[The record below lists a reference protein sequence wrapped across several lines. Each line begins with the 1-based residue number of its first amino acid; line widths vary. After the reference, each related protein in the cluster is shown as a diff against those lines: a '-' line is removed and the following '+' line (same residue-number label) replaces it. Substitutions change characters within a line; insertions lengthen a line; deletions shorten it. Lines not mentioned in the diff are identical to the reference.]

1 MYNDFFGLKE
11 TPFTIAPD
19 PRYLFM
25 SERHRDA
32 LAHLLYGIGAGGG
45 FVLLTGEVGTG
56 KTTVCRCLLEQLPA
70 NVRLAYIL
78 NPKLNAIELMATMCD
93 ELGIEYDPKES
104 SLKTFTDLLSGRL
117 LDNHEQ
123 GLNTVLMI
131 DEAQNLSVEVL
142 EQIRL
147 LTNLETN
154 QKKLLQII
162 LIGQPE
168 LQELLAKKELRQL
181 AQRITARYHLRPL
194 SLNETKSY
202 LEHRLRIAG
211 VMRPVFKGK
220 AIKLIHKASGGIPRL
235 INVISDRAMLGA
247 FAENLHH
254 VDVRTVNKAVA
265 EVLGEKAD
273 MAESGS
279 VINHWKWA
287 VPTLLIGLTLGVTA
301 WSFGLFND
309 SVGIQNEQTVKQN
322 VQLSDNTETIL
333 INQQTPEFESS
344 DNSALNTNEA
354 DSGNILEKI
363 PKSPSELAEEFWG
376 EQSWDR
382 SGAIASQNL
391 LALWGVSYLPFQS
404 ADACNFAA
412 NYSLGCDQGMADWKL
427 LSQLNRPANL
437 KFTTAQGGDF
447 WGTLIEIQNQSVVM
461 QFGENQVTI
470 ERKKLNPMWTGE
482 YRLFWKKPAGFRD
495 PVGVGSRGAEV
506 IWLTNFIEMSEGISI
521 EPDNVFSEQVADW
534 LALFQM
540 EHGLIS
546 DGILGKHS
554 IMMINNS
561 AEPSI
566 PKLFVESSQVEN

>member
-93 ELGIEYDPKES
+93 ELGIEYDPRES
-104 SLKTFTDLLSGRL
+104 SLKTFTDLLSRRL

-211 VMRPVFKGK
+211 VMRPVFKSK

-235 INVISDRAMLGA
+235 INIISDRAMLGA
-247 FAENLHH
+247 YAENLHH

-265 EVLGEKAD
+265 EVLGEKSD
-273 MAESGS
+273 IPEQSS
-279 VINHWKWA
+279 VVKHWKWA
-287 VPTLLIGLTLGVTA
+287 VPLLLVGLTLGVTA

-309 SVGIQNEQTVKQN
+309 AVGTPSQQQRN
-322 VQLSDNTETIL
+322 VQLADSSQATSINEQL
-333 INQQTPEFESS
+333 IEVGKQ
-344 DNSALNTNEA
+344 DDSAVKTNESA
-354 DSGNILEKI
+354 SRDVRENITKT
-363 PKSPSELAEEFWG
+363 PGELAEEFWG

-404 ADACNFAA
+404 PDACSFAA
-412 NYSLGCDQGMADWKL
+412 NYGLGCDQGMANWKL

-437 KFTTAQGGDF
+437 RFTTSQGGDF
-447 WGTLIEIQNQSVVM
+447 WGTLIEIRKQLVVI
-461 QFGENQVTI
+461 QFGDNQVTI
-470 ERKKLNPMWTGE
+470 ERKKLNPLWTGE
-482 YRLFWKKPAGFRD
+482 YQLFWKKPMGFRE
-495 PVGVGSRGAEV
+495 PVGVGGRGAEV
-506 IWLTNFIEMSEGISI
+506 IWLTSFIENSEGISLQP
-521 EPDNVFSEQVADW
+521 ENLFTEQVSDW

-540 EHGLIS
+540 EHGLAS

-554 IMMINNS
+554 IMVINNL
-561 AEPSI
+561 AEPNV
-566 PKLFVESSQVEN
+566 PKLYVNDLQVEN

>member
-56 KTTVCRCLLEQLPA
+56 KTTVCRCLLEQLPG

-93 ELGIEYDPKES
+93 ELGISYDVKES
-104 SLKTFTDLLSGRL
+104 SLKTFTDLLSRRL

-211 VMRPVFKGK
+211 VMRPVFKSK
-220 AIKLIHKASGGIPRL
+220 AMKLIHKASGGIPRL

-247 FAENLHH
+247 FADNLHH
-254 VDVRTVNKAVA
+254 VDTRTVNKAVE
-265 EVLGEKAD
+265 EVLGHKTDYQQVAP
-273 MAESGS
+273 
-279 VINHWKWA
+279 VTQHWKWA
-287 VPTLLIGLTLGVTA
+287 VPVLVVGLTLGVAA
-301 WSFGLFND
+301 WSFGLFDKTVEQTMVKPTENQNLESSSVATIND
-309 SVGIQNEQTVKQN
+309 SGVNSIEQELPKVEVK
-322 VQLSDNTETIL
+322 
-333 INQQTPEFESS
+333 
-344 DNSALNTNEA
+344 
-354 DSGNILEKI
+354 
-363 PKSPSELAEEFWG
+363 KSPSELAEDFWG

-382 SGAIASQNL
+382 SGVIASQNL
-391 LALWGVSYLPFQS
+391 LALWGISYSPFQS
-404 ADACNFAA
+404 VDACSLSVT
-412 NYSLGCDQGMADWKL
+412 YGLGCDQGMTDWKFL
-427 LSQLNRPANL
+427 GQLNRPANL
-437 KFTTAQGGDF
+437 KFSTVQGGDF
-447 WGTLIEIQNQSVVM
+447 WGTLISIHDQSVVM

-470 ERKKLNPMWTGE
+470 ERKKLNPLWTGE
-482 YRLFWKKPAGFRD
+482 YRLFWKKPPGFND
-495 PVGVGSRGAEV
+495 PIGIGGRGSAV
-506 IWLTNFIEMSEGISI
+506 SWLTSFIERNEGLII
-521 EPDNVFSEQVADW
+521 EPGNVFSEQVSDW

-540 EHGLIS
+540 EHGLVS

-554 IMMINNS
+554 IIVINNL

-566 PKLFVESSQVEN
+566 PKLLSNSLQAGN

>member
-1 MYNDFFGLKE
+1 MGNRPDMYNDFFGLRE

-104 SLKTFTDLLSGRL
+104 SLKAFTDLLSRRL

-265 EVLGEKAD
+265 EVLGD
-273 MAESGS
+273 MADTQQKSS

-287 VPTLLIGLTLGVTA
+287 VPALVVGLTLGVTA
-301 WSFGLFND
+301 WSFGLFSEKQEKVSELTTEQPVVSQSKQQVTD
-309 SVGIQNEQTVKQN
+309 SDTNAKINE
-322 VQLSDNTETIL
+322 LSLPTAE
-333 INQQTPEFESS
+333 ESLL
-344 DNSALNTNEA
+344 NSAI
-354 DSGNILEKI
+354 S
-363 PKSPSELAEEFWG
+363 KSPSELAEEFWG

-382 SGAIASQNL
+382 TGAIASQNL

-404 ADACNFAA
+404 TDACAYAA
-412 NYSLGCDQGMADWKL
+412 TYNLGCDQGTTNWKFL
-427 LSQLNRPANL
+427 TQLNRPANL
-437 KFTTAQGGDF
+437 KFTTSQGGDF
-447 WGTLIEIQNQSVVM
+447 WGTLIKIEEQSVVM

-495 PVGVGSRGAEV
+495 PVGVGSRGTEV
-506 IWLTNFIEMSEGISI
+506 VWLTNFIEMSEGISI
-521 EPDNVFSEQVADW
+521 EPSNIFSEQVADW

-540 EHGLIS
+540 EHGLVS

-554 IMMINNS
+554 IMMINNF

-566 PKLFVESSQVEN
+566 PKLYAENLQVQN

>member
-1 MYNDFFGLKE
+1 MYNDFFGLRE

-104 SLKTFTDLLSGRL
+104 SLKAFTDLLSRRL

-265 EVLGEKAD
+265 EVLGD
-273 MAESGS
+273 MADTQQKSS

-287 VPTLLIGLTLGVTA
+287 VPALVVGLTLGVTA
-301 WSFGLFND
+301 WSFGLFSEKQEKVSELTTEQPVVSQSKQQVTD
-309 SVGIQNEQTVKQN
+309 SDTNAKINE
-322 VQLSDNTETIL
+322 LSLPTAE
-333 INQQTPEFESS
+333 ESLL
-344 DNSALNTNEA
+344 NSAI
-354 DSGNILEKI
+354 S
-363 PKSPSELAEEFWG
+363 KSPSELAEEFWG

-382 SGAIASQNL
+382 TGAIASQNL

-404 ADACNFAA
+404 TDACAYAA
-412 NYSLGCDQGMADWKL
+412 TYNLGCDQGTTNWKFL
-427 LSQLNRPANL
+427 TQLNRPANL
-437 KFTTAQGGDF
+437 KFTTSQGGDF
-447 WGTLIEIQNQSVVM
+447 WGTLIKIEEQSVVM

-495 PVGVGSRGAEV
+495 PVGVGSRGTEV
-506 IWLTNFIEMSEGISI
+506 VWLTNFIEMSEGISI
-521 EPDNVFSEQVADW
+521 EPSNIFSEQVADW

-540 EHGLIS
+540 EHGLVS

-554 IMMINNS
+554 IMMINNF

-566 PKLFVESSQVEN
+566 PKLYAENLQVQN

>member
-78 NPKLNAIELMATMCD
+78 NPKLNAVELMATMCD

-104 SLKTFTDLLSGRL
+104 SLKTFTDLLSRRL

-131 DEAQNLSVEVL
+131 DEAQNLSVKVL

-202 LEHRLRIAG
+202 QEHRLRIAG

-265 EVLGEKAD
+265 EVLGDRSELPEKGTQI
-273 MAESGS
+273 S
-279 VINHWKWA
+279 HWKWV
-287 VPTLLIGLTLGVTA
+287 VPTLLVGLSLGVTA

-309 SVGIQNEQTVKQN
+309 THESQSQQQVQQAIQITESSSTPPSNEQDTLEIKTDDN
-322 VQLSDNTETIL
+322 VGKT
-333 INQQTPEFESS
+333 
-344 DNSALNTNEA
+344 
-354 DSGNILEKI
+354 
-363 PKSPSELAEEFWG
+363 PSELAEEFWG

-382 SGAIASQNL
+382 TGAIASQNL

-404 ADACNFAA
+404 TDACNFVA
-412 NYSLGCDQGMADWKL
+412 NYGLGCDQGITDWKF
-427 LSQLNRPANL
+427 LSQLNRPASL
-437 KFTTAQGGDF
+437 KFTTSQGGDF

-470 ERKKLNPMWTGE
+470 ERKKLNPLWTGE
-482 YRLFWKKPAGFRD
+482 YQLFWKKPAGYKD

-521 EPDNVFSEQVADW
+521 EPENIFSERVADW

-554 IMMINNS
+554 IMVINNL

-566 PKLFVESSQVEN
+566 PKLFVERLQVEN

>member
-93 ELGIEYDPKES
+93 ELGIEYDPRES
-104 SLKTFTDLLSGRL
+104 SLKTFTDLLSRRL

-254 VDVRTVNKAVA
+254 VDVRTVNKAVS
-265 EVLGEKAD
+265 EVLGEKTD
-273 MAESGS
+273 MAENGS
-279 VINHWKWA
+279 LVNHWKWA
-287 VPTLLIGLTLGVTA
+287 VPTLLVGLTLGVTA

-309 SVGIQNEQTVKQN
+309 AVGTSSEQQPEHIAQLADSSQAASINEQTTKVG
-322 VQLSDNTETIL
+322 ETD
-333 INQQTPEFESS
+333 ESS
-344 DNSALNTNEA
+344 IKTNDVAGENVRE
-354 DSGNILEKI
+354 NISKT
-363 PKSPSELAEEFWG
+363 PSELAEEFWG

-404 ADACNFAA
+404 PDACSFAA
-412 NYSLGCDQGMADWKL
+412 NYGLGCDQGMTDWKF

-447 WGTLIEIQNQSVVM
+447 WGTLIEIQDQSVVM
-461 QFGENQVTI
+461 QFGENQVMI
-470 ERKKLNPMWTGE
+470 ERKKINPMWTGE

-495 PVGVGSRGAEV
+495 PVGIGSRGAEI
-506 IWLTNFIEMSEGISI
+506 IWLTNFIEMSEGITI

-554 IMMINNS
+554 IMMINNL

-566 PKLFVESSQVEN
+566 PKLFVERLQVEK

>member
-93 ELGIEYDPKES
+93 ELGIEYDYKES
-104 SLKTFTDLLSGRL
+104 SLKTFTDLLSRRL

-265 EVLGEKAD
+265 EVLGD
-273 MAESGS
+273 MADTQQKSS

-287 VPTLLIGLTLGVTA
+287 VPALVVGLTLGVTA
-301 WSFGLFND
+301 WSFGLFSEKQEKVSELTTEQPVVSQSKQQVTD
-309 SVGIQNEQTVKQN
+309 SDTNAEINE
-322 VQLSDNTETIL
+322 LSLPTAK
-333 INQQTPEFESS
+333 ESLL
-344 DNSALNTNEA
+344 NSAI
-354 DSGNILEKI
+354 S
-363 PKSPSELAEEFWG
+363 KSPSELAEEFWG

-382 SGAIASQNL
+382 TGAIASQNL

-404 ADACNFAA
+404 TDACAYAA
-412 NYSLGCDQGMADWKL
+412 TYNLGCDQGTTNWKFL
-427 LSQLNRPANL
+427 TQLNRPANL
-437 KFTTAQGGDF
+437 KFTTSQGGNF
-447 WGTLIEIQNQSVVM
+447 WGTLIKIEEQSVVM

-495 PVGVGSRGAEV
+495 PVGVGSRGTEV
-506 IWLTNFIEMSEGISI
+506 VWLTNFIEMSEGISI
-521 EPDNVFSEQVADW
+521 EPSNVFSEQVADW

-540 EHGLIS
+540 EHGLVS

-554 IMMINNS
+554 IMMINNF

-566 PKLFVESSQVEN
+566 PKLYAENLQVQN

>member
-11 TPFTIAPD
+11 TPFTISPD

-93 ELGIEYDPKES
+93 ELGIEYDKGEN
-104 SLKTFTDLLSGRL
+104 SLKTFTDLLSNRL
-117 LDNHEQ
+117 LDNHDQ

-194 SLNETKSY
+194 SLVEVKSY
-202 LEHRLRIAG
+202 IEHRLRIAG
-211 VMRPVFKGK
+211 VTRPIFKDA
-220 AIKLIHKASGGIPRL
+220 AIKLIHKSSQGIPRL
-235 INVISDRAMLGA
+235 INVISDRSLLGA
-247 FAENLHH
+247 FSEHRH
-254 VDVRTVNKAVA
+254 QVDVKTVQKAVD
-265 EVLGEKAD
+265 EVMGNNAKPLPQED
-273 MAESGS
+273 IHRNTYNSGG
-279 VINHWKWA
+279 IWKWA
-287 VPTLLIGLTLGVTA
+287 TFAMASLLIVAAAYWFLASNSKSDLSTNGTSKQLV
-301 WSFGLFND
+301 SND
-309 SVGIQNEQTVKQN
+309 
-322 VQLSDNTETIL
+322 DNTSKNSEEVAVTKAQSLESQNTQKTIEK
-333 INQQTPEFESS
+333 T
-344 DNSALNTNEA
+344 A
-354 DSGNILEKI
+354 DQI
-363 PKSPSELAEEFWG
+363 AQDFWG

-382 SGAIASQNL
+382 TGNVAAKNL
-391 LALWGVSYLPFQS
+391 LALWGVEYLPFQS
-404 ADACNFAA
+404 SQACQFAE
-412 NYSLGCDQGMADWKL
+412 NYTLSCDDGVADWNF

-437 KFTTAQGGDF
+437 KFSTENTGAF
-447 WGTLIEIQNQSVVM
+447 WGTLLALEGDMAIL
-461 QFGENQVTI
+461 QFGDNQVRI
-470 ERKKLNPMWTGE
+470 AKKKLNPLWSGE
-482 YRLFWKKPAGFRD
+482 YQLFWKKPIGFS
-495 PVGVGSRGAEV
+495 GHMSVGSTGV
-506 IWLTNFIEMSEGISI
+506 SVVWLTQQIEHLDGLVIQPANRFSQRVEEWVLNFQQR
-521 EPDNVFSEQVADW
+521 NN
-534 LALFQM
+534 LLT
-540 EHGLIS
+540 
-546 DGILGKHS
+546 DGIIGKHTV
-554 IMMINNS
+554 MMINNETV
-561 AEPSI
+561 ANI
-566 PKLFVESSQVEN
+566 PKLVNKDITQTAEVSQ

>member
-32 LAHLLYGIGAGGG
+32 LAHLLYGIGVGGG

-93 ELGIEYDPKES
+93 ELGIEYDAKES

-117 LDNHEQ
+117 LANHEQ

-211 VMRPVFKGK
+211 VIRPVFKASAVK
-220 AIKLIHKASGGIPRL
+220 QIHQASGGVPRL

-254 VDVRTVNKAVA
+254 VDTRTVTKAVE
-265 EVLGEKAD
+265 EVLGHNSHKND
-273 MAESGS
+273 VMND
-279 VINHWKWA
+279 IRYWKWA
-287 VPTLLIGLTLGVTA
+287 LPATLLIAVLGLTLWFTGISDKDKEASNQPLTVSVDDSEHSTA
-301 WSFGLFND
+301 
-309 SVGIQNEQTVKQN
+309 SVAQSGSTVAEQDPVK
-322 VQLSDNTETIL
+322 E
-333 INQQTPEFESS
+333 P
-344 DNSALNTNEA
+344 LN
-354 DSGNILEKI
+354 
-363 PKSPSELAEEFWG
+363 KSPDQLASDFWG

-382 SGAIASQNL
+382 SGAIAHQNL
-391 LALWGVSYLPFQS
+391 LALWGISYIPFQS
-404 ADACNFAA
+404 SDACTMASE
-412 NYSLGCDQGMADWKL
+412 YGLGCDEGMTDWKFL
-427 LSQLNRPANL
+427 GQLNRPANL
-437 KFTTAQGGDF
+437 KFRTLQGGDF
-447 WGTLIEIQNQSVVM
+447 WGTLIAIKDQSAVI

-470 ERKKLNPMWTGE
+470 ERKKLNPLWTGE
-482 YRLFWKKPAGFRD
+482 YQLFWKVPAGYRE
-495 PVGVGSRGAEV
+495 PIGVGVRSSAV
-506 IWLTNFIEMSEGISI
+506 NWLTHFIETYEGITITPS
-521 EPDNVFSEQVADW
+521 NYFSEEVSDW

-540 EHGLIS
+540 EHGLVS
-546 DGILGKHS
+546 DGLLGKHS
-554 IMMINNS
+554 IMVINS
-561 AEPSI
+561 LAEPSI
-566 PKLFVESSQVEN
+566 PKLQSSELQAVN

>member
-104 SLKTFTDLLSGRL
+104 SLKTFTDLLSRRL

-265 EVLGEKAD
+265 EVLGEK
-273 MAESGS
+273 
-279 VINHWKWA
+279 
-287 VPTLLIGLTLGVTA
+287 L
-301 WSFGLFND
+301 
-309 SVGIQNEQTVKQN
+309 
-322 VQLSDNTETIL
+322 
-333 INQQTPEFESS
+333 
-344 DNSALNTNEA
+344 
-354 DSGNILEKI
+354 
-363 PKSPSELAEEFWG
+363 
-376 EQSWDR
+376 
-382 SGAIASQNL
+382 
-391 LALWGVSYLPFQS
+391 
-404 ADACNFAA
+404 
-412 NYSLGCDQGMADWKL
+412 
-427 LSQLNRPANL
+427 
-437 KFTTAQGGDF
+437 
-447 WGTLIEIQNQSVVM
+447 
-461 QFGENQVTI
+461 
-470 ERKKLNPMWTGE
+470 
-482 YRLFWKKPAGFRD
+482 
-495 PVGVGSRGAEV
+495 
-506 IWLTNFIEMSEGISI
+506 IWLK
-521 EPDNVFSEQVADW
+521 VARS
-534 LALFQM
+534 LIIGN
-540 EHGLIS
+540 GLY
-546 DGILGKHS
+546 
-554 IMMINNS
+554 
-561 AEPSI
+561 
-566 PKLFVESSQVEN
+566 QRY

>member
-104 SLKTFTDLLSGRL
+104 SLKAFTDLLSRRL

-220 AIKLIHKASGGIPRL
+220 AIKLIHKASAGIPRL

-254 VDVRTVNKAVA
+254 VDVRTVNKAVT
-265 EVLGEKAD
+265 EVLGDKAD
-273 MAESGS
+273 TQQKSS
-279 VINHWKWA
+279 VINHWKWV
-287 VPTLLIGLTLGVTA
+287 VPALVVGLTLGVTA
-301 WSFGLFND
+301 WSFGLFSEKQENV
-309 SVGIQNEQTVKQN
+309 SELTTEQPVVSQSEQQMTESGTIANINE
-322 VQLSDNTETIL
+322 LSLPTAE
-333 INQQTPEFESS
+333 ESLL
-344 DNSALNTNEA
+344 NS
-354 DSGNILEKI
+354 SISKG
-363 PKSPSELAEEFWG
+363 PSELAEEFWG

-382 SGAIASQNL
+382 SGAIAKQNL

-404 ADACNFAA
+404 TDACAYAA
-412 NYSLGCDQGMADWKL
+412 TYNLGCDQGTTNWKFL
-427 LSQLNRPANL
+427 TQLNRPANL
-437 KFTTAQGGDF
+437 KFTTSQGGDF
-447 WGTLIEIQNQSVVM
+447 WGTLIKIEEQSVVM
-461 QFGENQVTI
+461 QFGDNQVTI

-482 YRLFWKKPAGFRD
+482 YQLFWKKPSGFRE
-495 PVGVGSRGAEV
+495 PVGIGGRGTEV
-506 IWLTNFIEMSEGISI
+506 VWLTRFIESSDGISL
-521 EPDNVFSEQVADW
+521 EPANLFTEQVADW

-540 EHGLIS
+540 EHGLVS

-554 IMMINNS
+554 IMMINNF
-561 AEPSI
+561 AEPGI
-566 PKLFVESSQVEN
+566 PKLYVENLQVQN

>member
-93 ELGIEYDPKES
+93 ELGIQYDPKES
-104 SLKTFTDLLSGRL
+104 SLKTFTDLLSRRL

-211 VMRPVFKGK
+211 VIRPVFKTK
-220 AIKLIHKASGGIPRL
+220 AMKLIHKASGGIPRL

-247 FAENLHH
+247 FSGNLHH
-254 VDVRTVNKAVA
+254 VDTRTVDKAVE
-265 EVLGEKAD
+265 EVLGHKTEYQQAPLVMD
-273 MAESGS
+273 
-279 VINHWKWA
+279 HWKWA
-287 VPTLLIGLTLGVTA
+287 VPVLLVGLMLGITA
-301 WSFGLFND
+301 WSFGLFD
-309 SVGIQNEQTVKQN
+309 KTAEQATVSVAEKQGPETGTNPSTVTEPNGSGLTGTEQAPPKV
-322 VQLSDNTETIL
+322 E
-333 INQQTPEFESS
+333 
-344 DNSALNTNEA
+344 LN
-354 DSGNILEKI
+354 
-363 PKSPSELAEEFWG
+363 KSPSELAEDFWG

-404 ADACNFAA
+404 SDACSLAA
-412 NYSLGCDQGMADWKL
+412 TYGLGCDQGLTDWKFL
-427 LSQLNRPANL
+427 GQLNRPANL
-437 KFTTAQGGDF
+437 KFTTMQGGDF
-447 WGTLIEIQNQSVVM
+447 WGTLIAMEEQSVVM
-461 QFGENQVTI
+461 QFGDNQVTI
-470 ERKKLNPMWTGE
+470 ERKKLNPLWTGE
-482 YRLFWKKPAGFRD
+482 YQLFWKKPAGFNE
-495 PVGVGSRGAEV
+495 PVGIGGRGASV
-506 IWLTNFIEMSEGISI
+506 SWLTAFIEASEGIAI
-521 EPDNVFSEQVADW
+521 VPANVFSEQVSDW

-540 EHGLIS
+540 EHGLVS

-554 IMMINNS
+554 IMVINNL

-566 PKLFVESSQVEN
+566 PKLKSTSFQAVN

>member
-104 SLKTFTDLLSGRL
+104 SLKTFTDLLSRRL

-123 GLNTVLMI
+123 ALNTVLMI

-211 VMRPVFKGK
+211 VMRPVFKSK

-254 VDVRTVNKAVA
+254 VDTRTVNKAVA
-265 EVLGEKAD
+265 EVLGD
-273 MAESGS
+273 MVEVKEPSS
-279 VINHWKWA
+279 IVSHWKWV
-287 VPTLLIGLTLGVTA
+287 VPVLVIGLTLGVTA
-301 WSFGLFND
+301 WSFGLLNKTD
-309 SVGIQNEQTVKQN
+309 ESIAEPVVSVESEPQIAE
-322 VQLSDNTETIL
+322 SE
-333 INQQTPEFESS
+333 PE
-344 DNSALNTNEA
+344 L
-354 DSGNILEKI
+354 
-363 PKSPSELAEEFWG
+363 PKVEVDRSPSQLAEDFWG

-382 SGAIASQNL
+382 SGAVASQNL
-391 LALWGVSYLPFQS
+391 LALWGVSYLAFQS
-404 ADACNFAA
+404 SDACSFASS
-412 NYSLGCDQGMADWKL
+412 YGLGCDQGMTDWKF

-447 WGTLIEIQNQSVVM
+447 WGTLLAIDGQSVVM

-470 ERKKLNPMWTGE
+470 ERRKLNPLWTGE
-482 YRLFWKKPAGFRD
+482 YQLFWKKPSGFRD
-495 PVGVGSRGAEV
+495 PVGIGGRGAEV
-506 IWLTNFIEMSEGISI
+506 IWLTKFIEMSEGIRI
-521 EPDNVFSEQVADW
+521 EPAHIFSEQVADW

-540 EHGLIS
+540 EQGLAS

-554 IMMINNS
+554 IMMINNI
-561 AEPSI
+561 AEPGI
-566 PKLFVESSQVEN
+566 PKLQVEKLQVVN

>member
-104 SLKTFTDLLSGRL
+104 SLKTFTDLLSRRL

-254 VDVRTVNKAVA
+254 VDVRTVNKAIA
-265 EVLGEKAD
+265 EVLGDRSELVQKD
-273 MAESGS
+273 STIS
-279 VINHWKWA
+279 HWKWA
-287 VPTLLIGLTLGVTA
+287 VPTLLVGLTLGVTA

-309 SVGIQNEQTVKQN
+309 TQQSQLQQQEQEIVQQVVQGTEDSPISLNNEQDSLEVKSNETVQK
-322 VQLSDNTETIL
+322 T
-333 INQQTPEFESS
+333 
-344 DNSALNTNEA
+344 
-354 DSGNILEKI
+354 
-363 PKSPSELAEEFWG
+363 PSELAEEFWG

-382 SGAIASQNL
+382 TGAIASQNL

-404 ADACNFAA
+404 ADACSFAA
-412 NYSLGCDQGMADWKL
+412 NYGLGCDQGITDWKFL
-427 LSQLNRPANL
+427 RQLNRPANL
-437 KFTTAQGGDF
+437 KFTTSQGGDF
-447 WGTLIEIQNQSVVM
+447 WGTLIEIQEQSVVM

-470 ERKKLNPMWTGE
+470 ERKKLNPLWTGD
-482 YRLFWKKPAGFRD
+482 YRLFWKKPAGFRG
-495 PVGVGSRGAEV
+495 PVGIGGRGAEV
-506 IWLTNFIEMSEGISI
+506 IWLTNFIEMSEGITI
-521 EPDNVFSEQVADW
+521 EPDNVFSQQVSDW
-534 LALFQM
+534 LSLFQM

-554 IMMINNS
+554 IMMINNV

-566 PKLFVESSQVEN
+566 PKLLVERLQVEN